1 MIKQINDKTFVKINI
16 NEIKLNGS
24 SALSYDY
31 DRDLSIYYAICEKEK
46 THIVANALK

>member
-31 DRDLSIYYAICEKEK
+31 DGDLSIYYAICGKEK
-46 THIVANALK
+46 NHIVAKPIK